1 MADQL
6 LYCRTGW
13 KPSLLSLVGED
24 KDAGT
29 VDLGNEDGDPIV
41 TGLPFIA
48 DPSRVDPLPASYA
61 TGAKASAPKKKSSKK
76 KAAPAP
82 SAKPAPSDLDTD
94 D

>member
-13 KPSLLSLVGED
+13 KPSLLSVVGED

-41 TGLPFIA
+41 TGLPFLA
-48 DPSRVDPLPASYA
+48 DPSKVDPLPASYA
-61 TGAKASAPKKKSSKK
+61 TGAKSSAPKKKSTKK
-76 KAAPAP
+76 KAAP
-82 SAKPAPSDLDTD
+82 STSLKPAPSAPDTD